1 MLLAQR
7 CVRLAPR
14 SARLLSSPIQRYTD
28 LVQRGQLR
36 YDGAQVLVLEHLSKL
51 QRVLLKEHKA
61 REKDAALQERY
72 ALERDEAD
80 DDAEAPPAPRRP
92 RVPRGAYVFGEVG
105 SGKSL
110 CCDLFFGG
118 LPVQRKRRVHFHQ
131 FMLEIHERIHAARE
145 AGDARSTRDVISHI
159 GAELA
164 KEAEVLCFDEMQ
176 VTDVAD
182 AMIAEKLF
190 ASCWDA
196 GMILV
201 ATSNRPPRD
210 LYEGGLN
217 REYFLPFVD
226 RLEDQCTVLE
236 VVSGTDHRRLR
247 MSSGEHAAVRYAVER
262 DGDGTETA
270 VELLNG
276 VAPEMNERVD
286 VAPVAVARSR
296 AVVPAALFRGADG
309 REAAVFR
316 FDDLCGLDRGAADY
330 GAIAARFPF
339 LAIADV
345 PAFSLLDHDAARRF
359 ITLVDEL
366 YERRV
371 VAVVVARDVP
381 DALFPTPAAFERERR
396 AAGAGLPGLD
406 RPSGP
411 VAATPATFEASKW
424 VDATDPADDDD
435 AVDRALELASV
446 RELAW
451 AFRRAASRLTEMASP
466 DWPGSARVSES

>member
-1 MLLAQR
+1 MLLVQR

-14 SARLLSSPIQRYTD
+14 SARLFSSPIQRYTD

-80 DDAEAPPAPRRP
+80 DDAARRRRGGPLPRRASSEKSAP
-92 RVPRGAYVFGEVG
+92 ARASAATSSSAGCRCNG
-105 SGKSL
+105 SG
-110 CCDLFFGG
+110 
-118 LPVQRKRRVHFHQ
+118 
-131 FMLEIHERIHAARE
+131 A
-145 AGDARSTRDVISHI
+145 STS
-159 GAELA
+159 
-164 KEAEVLCFDEMQ
+164 
-176 VTDVAD
+176 
-182 AMIAEKLF
+182 
-190 ASCWDA
+190 
-196 GMILV
+196 
-201 ATSNRPPRD
+201 TS
-210 LYEGGLN
+210 GLN

-247 MSSGEHAAVRYAVER
+247 MSSGEHAAVRYAVAR

-270 VELLNG
+270 VDLLRG
-276 VAPEMNERVD
+276 VAPEMTAID

-296 AVVPAALFRGADG
+296 SVVPAALFRGADG
-309 REAAVFR
+309 REAAAFR
-316 FDDLCGLDRGAADY
+316 FEELCGLDRGAADY
-330 GAIAARFPF
+330 GAIAERFPF

-345 PAFSLLDHDAARRF
+345 PRFSLLDHDAARRF

-371 VAVVVARDVP
+371 VAVVVARKFRRVVP
-381 DALFPTPAAFERERR
+381 DAAPSAKRR
-396 AAGAGLPGLD
+396 CRAGLPGLD

-435 AVDRALELASV
+435 AVDRAGTRV
-446 RELAW
+446 RARAR
-451 AFRRAASRLTEMASP
+451 AFRAPRA
-466 DWPGSARVSES
+466 G

>member
-1 MLLAQR
+1 MLLVQR

-14 SARLLSSPIQRYTD
+14 SARLFSSPIQRYTD

-80 DDAEAPPAPRRP
+80 DDAAAPPAPRRP
-92 RVPRGAYVFGEVG
+92 RAAGAT
-105 SGKSL
+105 SSRSRLRKSL

-145 AGDARSTRDVISHI
+145 AGDARSTRDVIARI

-201 ATSNRPPRD
+201 ATR
-210 LYEGGLN
+210 
-217 REYFLPFVD
+217 
-226 RLEDQCTVLE
+226 
-236 VVSGTDHRRLR
+236 
-247 MSSGEHAAVRYAVER
+247 
-262 DGDGTETA
+262 
-270 VELLNG
+270 
-276 VAPEMNERVD
+276 
-286 VAPVAVARSR
+286 
-296 AVVPAALFRGADG
+296 
-309 REAAVFR
+309 
-316 FDDLCGLDRGAADY
+316 
-330 GAIAARFPF
+330 IAA
-339 LAIADV
+339 AI
-345 PAFSLLDHDAARRF
+345 S
-359 ITLVDEL
+359 T
-366 YERRV
+366 
-371 VAVVVARDVP
+371 
-381 DALFPTPAAFERERR
+381 R
-396 AAGAGLPGLD
+396 AA
-406 RPSGP
+406 
-411 VAATPATFEASKW
+411 
-424 VDATDPADDDD
+424 
-435 AVDRALELASV
+435 
-446 RELAW
+446 
-451 AFRRAASRLTEMASP
+451 
-466 DWPGSARVSES
+466 